1 MKVGH
6 DQTIARD
13 LNMELILGFL
23 KNDYLSSSDLAKKL
37 KLSKAALTKIM
48 NEMIELNLV
57 MISHKDNNKSEIGR
71 KKTYFKINP
80 QAGMIVVINFASTYI
95 KVIIS
100 TLDNTV
106 IDEASI
112 EAEFIRESDLE
123 KVASI
128 VNKFKKKYETET
140 TKLLTIC
147 IAAPGQINKFT
158 QEFKKSPKFMYCG
171 DIKIKDYFK
180 EKCQTDTLLKN
191 DINLFIVGEKEHGS
205 ISEEIQDA
213 ILIHIDS
220 GIGGAI
226 YNKNQVVDGENGF
239 AGEFGLMKTY
249 DNFGNLVPYD
259 AICSTNSIKNRLQ
272 YLKFIGED
280 PKLKE
285 NFRFK
290 DVVEAFHNGNEI
302 VRTVVLESAKK
313 ISNMV
318 SDLYNIF
325 DYSHIYISG
334 RIKMFGHEYIN
345 EIKSHLNILDRVNL
359 QYTKLNDEAVVY
371 GALSVASR
379 YTFKKLLEI
388 RKKNN
393 VLSVKR

>member
-1 MKVGH
+1 MFN
-6 DQTIARD
+6 Q
-13 LNMELILGFL
+13 LN
-23 KNDYLSSSDLAKKL
+23 
-37 KLSKAALTKIM
+37 
-48 NEMIELNLV
+48 
-57 MISHKDNNKSEIGR
+57 
-71 KKTYFKINP
+71 
-80 QAGMIVVINFASTYI
+80 
-95 KVIIS
+95 
-100 TLDNTV
+100 
-106 IDEASI
+106 
-112 EAEFIRESDLE
+112 
-123 KVASI
+123 
-128 VNKFKKKYETET
+128 
-140 TKLLTIC
+140 
-147 IAAPGQINKFT
+147 
-158 QEFKKSPKFMYCG
+158 
-171 DIKIKDYFK
+171 
-180 EKCQTDTLLKN
+180 
-191 DINLFIVGEKEHGS
+191 
-205 ISEEIQDA
+205 
-213 ILIHIDS
+213 
-220 GIGGAI
+220 
-226 YNKNQVVDGENGF
+226 
-239 AGEFGLMKTY
+239 
-249 DNFGNLVPYD
+249 
-259 AICSTNSIKNRLQ
+259 KNRLQ